1 MYIEITI
8 RSTIEVNKM
17 IIPYITIGLLI
28 TLVLVNL
35 LIFLINKWV
44 KFMNYKLTG
53 AAYYVLSF
61 FIIFIVGTLIGA
73 YIICTIL

>member
-1 MYIEITI
+1 MI
-8 RSTIEVNKM
+8 RSTIEVSKM
-17 IIPYITIGLLI
+17 IFPYLTIGLLI
-28 TLVLVNL
+28 TLVLVNVF
-35 LIFLINKWV
+35 IFLINKWI

-61 FIIFIVGTLIGA
+61 VIIFIVGTLSGA

>member
-1 MYIEITI
+1 
-8 RSTIEVNKM
+8 M

-35 LIFLINKWV
+35 FIFLINKWV